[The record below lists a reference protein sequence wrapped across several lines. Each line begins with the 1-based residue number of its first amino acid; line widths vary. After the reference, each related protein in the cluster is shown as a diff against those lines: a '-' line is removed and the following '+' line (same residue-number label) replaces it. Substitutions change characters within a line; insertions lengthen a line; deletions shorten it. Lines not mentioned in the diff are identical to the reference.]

1 MASHWRGCGCLSR
14 LGLLLYLISLKE
26 GVTLIQTLFVG
37 IDVAKGTNHV
47 YAMNL
52 NQEKLLSA
60 NIPNTQDGANQIEEK
75 LLSLLNQ
82 HKLFKVI
89 VVLESTGVY
98 SAHIA
103 TYLSAS
109 KYLSVFDIKV
119 YIINPKISRN
129 YRRSF
134 ADMDKT
140 DPKDAYILADIA
152 RVGRTANMTPFK
164 GSQRL
169 ALERLTRHRL
179 HITELLSTEK
189 VYALNNVFLKFSNFE
204 TLFSNN
210 FGKTAIDLLL
220 EYKTIDDIVD
230 ASLEDLADF
239 IIKSSKN
246 RYEDAHEVAAKIQ
259 KAARSSYRLS
269 KTAYDPINL
278 SLASSVNVIKCYE
291 AEIKEIDKAIKLQVD
306 GFNQDHYQVLLS
318 IPGIGKVY
326 AAGILAEIADIN
338 QFESD
343 NALAKFAG
351 ITWRKTQSGKFDADD
366 TQMTKTGNKYLR
378 YFIIQAANTARIYIP
393 EYRDYYQKKF
403 DEVTTHQHKRALA
416 LTARK
421 LVRLIYSLL
430 SDNRLYK

>member
-1 MASHWRGCGCLSR
+1 M
-14 LGLLLYLISLKE
+14 KE
-26 GVTLIQTLFVG
+26 GVTLNHTLFVG
-37 IDVAKGTNHV
+37 IDVAKESNHV

-52 NQEKLLSA
+52 NALKLLSI

-75 LLSLLNQ
+75 LILLLNN
-82 HKLFKVI
+82 HKLSKI
-89 VVLESTGVY
+89 LIVLESTGVY

-109 KYLSVFDIKV
+109 KNLSLFDVKVF
-119 YIINPKISRN
+119 IINPKISRN

-152 RVGRTANMTPFK
+152 RVGRTSDLLPFR

-179 HITELLSTEK
+179 HIAELLSTEK
-189 VYALNNVFLKFSNFE
+189 VYALNNVFLKFSKFD

-210 FGKTAIDLLL
+210 FGSTAIDLLL
-220 EYKTIDDIVD
+220 EYKSLDDILT
-230 ASLEDLADF
+230 ASLEDLSDF

-246 RYEDAHEVAAKIQ
+246 RFDDPTLIADKIKQAAK
-259 KAARSSYRLS
+259 SSFRLS
-269 KTAYDPINL
+269 KTAYEPINL
-278 SLASSVNVIKCYE
+278 SLASSINVIKCYE
-291 AEIKEIDKAIKLQVD
+291 NEMKEIDKAIILQVD
-306 GFNQDHYQVLLS
+306 GFNKNHYDVLLS

-338 QFESD
+338 QFDSD
-343 NALAKFAG
+343 DKLAKFAG
-351 ITWRKTQSGKFDADD
+351 ITWRRHQSGNFEADD

-378 YFIIQAANTARIYIP
+378 YFLIQAANMARIHNPI
-393 EYRDYYQKKF
+393 YRDYYLKKF
-403 DEVTTHQHKRALA
+403 NEVKTHQHKRALA

-430 SDNRLYK
+430 RDNQLYKSN

>member
-1 MASHWRGCGCLSR
+1 L
-14 LGLLLYLISLKE
+14 
-26 GVTLIQTLFVG
+26 TQTLFVG

-52 NQEKLLSA
+52 NQDKLLST

-109 KYLSVFDIKV
+109 KYLSLFDVKV

-152 RVGRTANMTPFK
+152 RVGRTSDMTPFK

-210 FGKTAIDLLL
+210 FGKTAIELLL

-239 IIKSSKN
+239 IIRSSKN
-246 RYEDAHEVAAKIQ
+246 RYEDAREVATKIQ

-306 GFNQDHYQVLLS
+306 GFNQDHYHVLLS

-378 YFIIQAANTARIYIP
+378 YFIIQAANTARTYIP